1 MEASLF
7 RFSRARGRERVN
19 SKFSACQIFESKQ
32 CGSRKYRTEFKG
44 TMKSRSF
51 NIQTIFFVLTE
62 LTTDEG
68 QRLLGNKKD
77 TQPQDE
83 KKKEEQEKSKG

>member
-1 MEASLF
+1 MAAENIG
-7 RFSRARGRERVN
+7 RNSRE
-19 SKFSACQIFESKQ
+19 
-32 CGSRKYRTEFKG
+32 